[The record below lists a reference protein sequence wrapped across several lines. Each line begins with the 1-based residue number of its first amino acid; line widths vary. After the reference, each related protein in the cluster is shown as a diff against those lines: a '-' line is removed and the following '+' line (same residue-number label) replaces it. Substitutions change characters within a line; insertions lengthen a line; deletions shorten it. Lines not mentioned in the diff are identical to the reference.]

1 MINSRHIWQSPSVRF
16 LGLAAALLTVMTV
29 SQFVTLLGVWPSVA
43 LVVATTAISPA
54 YGLGLG
60 IFIAPIQQFVTF
72 GPWELHLLHGI
83 CWSFIAVRLAMLCRF
98 RDFGGLNKLA
108 RSPVA
113 LFIAFFMLLVIIH
126 NGNSF
131 LSRYFLLD
139 VGFAGTIFLIV
150 AAIILADKLPA
161 HLTVIVVTAIM
172 VAGFFSIAFDS
183 ILNYVPVPDLG
194 PPASVMPPDKLRL
207 AGLHSNPNATAKFI
221 LAMQAIVGAALIQ
234 RDAARMDRK
243 RVWTWLLYCAVSLAL
258 VATATKS
265 ALAAFP
271 LALIALAVVSL
282 SKDSWNRFR
291 PWASIKLIGAGAAKA
306 IGSFVLIFAVWA
318 VVIAPTVKQHAAIE
332 WLNSGKA
339 GSRSDLLVLA
349 GPGAQASVTASAGG
363 QSRPPMPGRSLA
375 DIFSQEL
382 RIGQS
387 SQLRAEGV
395 AGDLADPFKSVPK
408 GETWVNRE
416 CGIGC
421 TGQRDLLWTAGWQTV
436 KDNWLWGIGYGSWK
450 KALFDKLSFPFDSP
464 HSGFLELW
472 GEFGLV
478 GAVMYIA
485 FALLV
490 ARRARDAGLV
500 QVAGGQKPFIVA
512 CSLFAI
518 SILATELFE
527 GTKFFAMS
535 PHAIWIWTL
544 LALQERVL
552 DEAQAQRPRSDCN
565 TTGILVRS
573 GNGEL

>member
-1 MINSRHIWQSPSVRF
+1 MINPRHIWQNQSVRF
-16 LGLAAALLTVMTV
+16 LGLAAALLALMTA
-29 SQFVTLLGVWPSVA
+29 SQFIPLLGIWPSVA
-43 LVVATTAISPA
+43 LVLATTAISPT

-60 IFIAPIQQFVTF
+60 IFIAPIQQLVTF
-72 GPWELHLLHGI
+72 GPGELHLLHGI
-83 CWSFIAVRLAMLCRF
+83 CWSFIAVRMATLCRF
-98 RDFGGLNKLA
+98 RDFGGLSKIA
-108 RSPVA
+108 RSPVG

-139 VGFAGTIFLIV
+139 IGFAATIFLIA
-150 AAIILADKLPA
+150 AAIILTDKLPA
-161 HLTVIVVTAIM
+161 HLTTIVVTAIM
-172 VAGFFSIAFDS
+172 AAGFFSIAFDS

-194 PPASVMPPDKLRL
+194 PPAAVMPPDKLRL

-234 RDAARMDRK
+234 WDAARMDRK
-243 RVWTWLLYCAVSLAL
+243 RVGAWLLYCAITLAL

-265 ALAAFP
+265 AIAAFP
-271 LALIALAVVSL
+271 LALIGLAVL
-282 SKDSWNRFR
+282 SISRDTWNRLH
-291 PWASIKLIGAGAAKA
+291 PWLSIKLIGAGAAKA
-306 IGSFVLIFAVWA
+306 IGVFVLVFAVWA
-318 VVIAPTVKQHAAIE
+318 LIIAPTVKQHAAIE

-339 GSRSDLLVLA
+339 GTRSDLVVLA
-349 GPGAQASVTASAGG
+349 GPGAQISGTASAGG
-363 QSRPPMPGRSLA
+363 QSRPPMPGRNLA

-395 AGDLADPFKSVPK
+395 AGDLADPFKSTPK
-408 GETWVNRE
+408 GETSVTRE
-416 CGIGC
+416 CGIAC
-421 TGQRDLLWTAGWQTV
+421 TGQRDLLWTAGWQTI

-485 FALLV
+485 LV
-490 ARRARDAGLV
+490 LFIAARARRAALV
-500 QVAGGQKPFIVA
+500 PVNSAQKPFIVA

-518 SILATELFE
+518 SILAAELFE

-544 LALQERVL
+544 LALQERFL
-552 DEAQAQRPRSDCN
+552 DEVQFQRSRPECN
-565 TTGILVRS
+565 TTGKLVRAGS
-573 GNGEL
+573 GE

>member
-1 MINSRHIWQSPSVRF
+1 MINPRHIWQNPSVRF
-16 LGLAAALLTVMTV
+16 LGLAAAVLAAMTA
-29 SQFVTLLGVWPSVA
+29 SQFTPLLGVWPSVA
-43 LVVATTAISPA
+43 LVVVTTAISPA

-72 GPWELHLLHGI
+72 GPEEVHLLHGI
-83 CWSFIAVRLAMLCRF
+83 CWSFIAVRLATLCRF
-98 RDFGGLNKLA
+98 RDFGGLNKIA
-108 RSPVA
+108 RSPVVM
-113 LFIAFFMLLVIIH
+113 FIAFFMLLVIIH

-139 VGFAGTIFLIV
+139 VGFAATILLIA
-150 AAIILADKLPA
+150 AAIILADKLPV
-161 HLTVIVVTAIM
+161 HLTTIVVTAIM
-172 VAGFFSIAFDS
+172 AAGFFSIAFDV

-234 RDAARMDRK
+234 WDAARMDRK
-243 RVWTWLLYCAVSLAL
+243 RVWTWLLYCAVTLAL

-265 ALAAFP
+265 AIAAFP
-271 LALIALAVVSL
+271 MALIGLAVL
-282 SKDSWNRFR
+282 SISTNIWNPSR
-291 PWASIKLIGAGAAKA
+291 PWTSIRLIGTGAAKA
-306 IGSFVLIFAVWA
+306 IGLFVLVFAVWA
-318 VVIAPTVKQHAAIE
+318 GVIAPVVKRHAAIE

-339 GSRSDLLVLA
+339 GSRSDLVVLA
-349 GPGAQASVTASAGG
+349 GPDAQISGTAPAGG
-363 QSRPPMPGRSLA
+363 QGRPPMPARNLA
-375 DIFSQEL
+375 DVFSQEL

-395 AGDLADPFKSVPK
+395 AGDDLADPFKSTPK

-416 CGIGC
+416 CGIAC
-421 TGQRDLLWTAGWQTV
+421 TGQRDLLWRAGWETIR
-436 KDNWLWGIGYGSWK
+436 DNWLWGIGYGSWK
-450 KALFDKLSFPFDSP
+450 KTLFDKLRFPFDSP

-478 GAVMYIA
+478 GAVMYISL
-485 FALLV
+485 ALFIAV
-490 ARRARDAGLV
+490 RARRAALV
-500 QVAGGQKPFIVA
+500 PANGGQKPFIVA

-518 SILATELFE
+518 SILVAELFE

-544 LALQERVL
+544 LALQERFL
-552 DEAQAQRPRSDCN
+552 GEAQTPLSRPDCN
-565 TTGILVRS
+565 T
-573 GNGEL
+573 NGELIRSGSGA

>member
-1 MINSRHIWQSPSVRF
+1 MSNSRHIWQNPSVRF
-16 LGLAAALLTVMTV
+16 LGLAAALLTLMTA
-29 SQFVTLLGVWPSVA
+29 SQFIPLLGVWPSVA

-72 GPWELHLLHGI
+72 GPGELHMLHGI
-83 CWSFIAVRLAMLCRF
+83 CWSFIAVRLATLCRF
-98 RDFGGLNKLA
+98 RDLGGLNKLVH
-108 RSPVA
+108 SPVL
-113 LFIAFFMLLVIIH
+113 LFIASFMLLVVIH

-150 AAIILADKLPA
+150 AAIILAERLPA
-161 HLTVIVVTAIM
+161 HLTVVVVTAIM
-172 VAGFFSIAFDS
+172 AAGFFSIAFDA

-243 RVWTWLLYCAVSLAL
+243 RAWAWLLYCAVSLAL

-271 LALIALAVVSL
+271 LALIGLAVVSI
-282 SKDSWNRFR
+282 SRDSWNRFH

-306 IGSFVLIFAVWA
+306 VGCFVLVFAVWA
-318 VVIAPTVKQHAAIE
+318 VIIAPPLKHHAAIE
-332 WLNSGKA
+332 WLNSGKTE
-339 GSRSDLLVLA
+339 SRSDLVVLA
-349 GPGAQASVTASAGG
+349 GPDTQISVTVPAGG
-363 QSRPPMPGRSLA
+363 QSRPPMPARNLA

-395 AGDLADPFKSVPK
+395 AGDLADPFESVPK

-416 CGIGC
+416 CGIAC
-421 TGQRDLLWTAGWQTV
+421 TGQRDLLWTAGWHTV

-472 GEFGLV
+472 GEFGLA
-478 GAVMYIA
+478 GAVMYVA
-485 FALLV
+485 FALLI
-490 ARRARDAGLV
+490 AWRARQAGLV

-544 LALQERVL
+544 LALQARFL
-552 DEAQAQRPRSDCN
+552 DEAQAQLPPSDHD
-565 TTGILVRS
+565 TTGTLIRS

>member
-1 MINSRHIWQSPSVRF
+1 VF
-16 LGLAAALLTVMTV
+16 
-29 SQFVTLLGVWPSVA
+29 
-43 LVVATTAISPA
+43 LVV
-54 YGLGLG
+54 
-60 IFIAPIQQFVTF
+60 V
-72 GPWELHLLHGI
+72 
-83 CWSFIAVRLAMLCRF
+83 
-98 RDFGGLNKLA
+98 
-108 RSPVA
+108 
-113 LFIAFFMLLVIIH
+113 H
-126 NGNSF
+126 NGNS
-131 LSRYFLLD
+131 LSTKYFMLD

-150 AAIILADKLPA
+150 AAIVLAERLPA

-172 VAGFFSIAFDS
+172 AAGFFSIIFDS
-183 ILNYVPVPDLG
+183 ILNYVPVPDLE

-221 LAMQAIVGAALIQ
+221 LAMQAIVGAALIK

-265 ALAAFP
+265 AIAAFP

-282 SKDSWNRFR
+282 SKDSWNRLR
-291 PWASIKLIGAGAAKA
+291 PWASIKLIWAGAAKA
-306 IGSFVLIFAVWA
+306 IGCFVLVFAVWA

-332 WLNSGKA
+332 WLNSGRA

-349 GPGAQASVTASAGG
+349 GPNVQAPAGG
-363 QSRPPMPGRSLA
+363 QSRPPMPARSLA

-387 SQLRAEGV
+387 SRLRAEGI

-472 GEFGLV
+472 GEFGLA

-485 FALLV
+485 FAALI
-490 ARRARDAGLV
+490 ARRARHAGLV
-500 QVAGGQKPFIVA
+500 RVAGGQKPFIVA

-544 LALQERVL
+544 LALQERFL
-552 DEAQAQRPRSDCN
+552 GEAQAQRPRLDCN
-565 TTGILVRS
+565 TTGIVIRS
-573 GNGEL
+573 ANGEL